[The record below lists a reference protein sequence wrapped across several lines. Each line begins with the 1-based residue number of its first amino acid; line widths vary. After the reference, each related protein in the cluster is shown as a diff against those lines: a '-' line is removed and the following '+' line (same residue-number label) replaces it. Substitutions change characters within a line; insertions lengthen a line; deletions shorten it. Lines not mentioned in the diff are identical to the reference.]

1 MNLRSLLSLLAAGIM
16 FPLAAADLSRFQKWE
31 SYTGV
36 KLERIESDGCPAIRL
51 TYPRTAEKK
60 TWGQVS
66 LHFSPVLDLRNA
78 GNLEITV
85 KSSRKIYVSMGL
97 MTRKGNLWSG
107 WLKNA
112 AGPRERTWSKAIREI
127 KDWEK
132 ADLAR
137 TTAFTIGLGLYGYDT
152 TKEDLEVII
161 TGMTAVEPS
170 DRFLVP
176 RPTAGVSIDGAYKDD
191 WGLEDVLYNWHEP
204 VFIPLRPLPGSSDT
218 KRISPEHLSGK
229 CSFMYDDK
237 YLYFLCLAADQT
249 LFSGKDVLAPWNN
262 DSVELFLAAGVKN
275 RHLAKGKSLTEC
287 GFQVIFD
294 CSAQG
299 KPCLFRNRKKL
310 DGTALG
316 IRTKLLR
323 ENQDVNGRVVPGYV
337 LEAAIPWTLF
347 RDWTPVKGA
356 LLGYCVNL
364 NDSAGGHL
372 RSSPECRQP
381 SGSTAGYS
389 RAYLEYPAPEKKDV
403 FRFGKCAENIL
414 WPEEY
419 NAAGKRIWSD
429 EFCTR
434 IQSSATT
441 ERLYLN
447 GFWAV
452 QGFPK
457 EELSADP
464 AN

>member
-299 KPCLFRNRKKL
+299 NIKK
-310 DGTALG
+310 
-316 IRTKLLR
+316 
-323 ENQDVNGRVVPGYV
+323 
-337 LEAAIPWTLF
+337 
-347 RDWTPVKGA
+347 
-356 LLGYCVNL
+356 
-364 NDSAGGHL
+364 
-372 RSSPECRQP
+372 
-381 SGSTAGYS
+381 
-389 RAYLEYPAPEKKDV
+389 EKV
-403 FRFGKCAENIL
+403 
-414 WPEEY
+414 
-419 NAAGKRIWSD
+419 
-429 EFCTR
+429 
-434 IQSSATT
+434 
-441 ERLYLN
+441 
-447 GFWAV
+447 
-452 QGFPK
+452 
-457 EELSADP
+457 
-464 AN
+464 